1 MEKTSLKMILHALP
15 QDDMMELE
23 QMIDSEKMKRNDQRY
38 LSQHLGKISITKDG
52 RWTTNCHTGHGA
64 GRKQKKITCRNRE
77 ELERRIISF
86 YKEAEMQ
93 ESVTISQVCTE
104 WLNEKLTYKEIG
116 GPTYTRYM
124 TDYNRFLNGTPLGK
138 LPVISLTSQ
147 ALRQSIK
154 DQIIEHSLSRK
165 AYKQLHILLRG
176 SLRYARENGYTEFAA
191 GAFFADLVLPDRMFS
206 RPQRRVAEKETF
218 SDDEVRLLMD
228 YLWKEQDLR
237 GLGLILMFQTGMRV
251 GELAALRRDNVHDGK
266 IVITGTEE
274 VYTDPA
280 TGRKICE
287 VADHAKTEAGERTI
301 ILPAQA
307 ERTLK
312 AIRVKN
318 PFGEFLF
325 MDKLGRIRGKRFNTW
340 LKRACRKVGIPER
353 STHKIRK
360 TYASM
365 LLGAGVDEKLVT
377 SQMGHTDIS
386 LTKGIY
392 YYNRDS
398 EQVKKQAI
406 THAIDF

>member
-1 MEKTSLKMILHALP
+1 ME
-15 QDDMMELE
+15 
-23 QMIDSEKMKRNDQRY
+23 
-38 LSQHLGKISITKDG
+38 
-52 RWTTNCHTGHGA
+52 
-64 GRKQKKITCRNRE
+64 
-77 ELERRIISF
+77 
-86 YKEAEMQ
+86 
-93 ESVTISQVCTE
+93 
-104 WLNEKLTYKEIG
+104 
-116 GPTYTRYM
+116 
-124 TDYNRFLNGTPLGK
+124 
-138 LPVISLTSQ
+138 
-147 ALRQSIK
+147 
-154 DQIIEHSLSRK
+154 
-165 AYKQLHILLRG
+165 
-176 SLRYARENGYTEFAA
+176 
-191 GAFFADLVLPDRMFS
+191 
-206 RPQRRVAEKETF
+206 
-218 SDDEVRLLMD
+218 

-251 GELAALRRDNVHDGK
+251 GELAALRRESVYDGK

-318 PFGEFLF
+318 PFGEYLF

-398 EQVKKQAI
+398 EQAKKQAI

>member
-23 QMIDSEKMKRNDQRY
+23 QMIDKEKMKRSDQRY
-38 LSQHLGKISITKDG
+38 LSYHLGKISITKDG

-251 GELAALRRDNVHDGK
+251 GELAALKGQVSFSA
-266 IVITGTEE
+266 V
-274 VYTDPA
+274 
-280 TGRKICE
+280 
-287 VADHAKTEAGERTI
+287 
-301 ILPAQA
+301 
-307 ERTLK
+307 
-312 AIRVKN
+312 
-318 PFGEFLF
+318 
-325 MDKLGRIRGKRFNTW
+325 LGRCAAQR
-340 LKRACRKVGIPER
+340 L
-353 STHKIRK
+353 S
-360 TYASM
+360 
-365 LLGAGVDEKLVT
+365 VT
-377 SQMGHTDIS
+377 QT
-386 LTKGIY
+386 
-392 YYNRDS
+392 
-398 EQVKKQAI
+398 AP
-406 THAIDF
+406 